1 MMFHRDAGSLDQE
14 LKEMNECMPHYYK
27 ITNGHG
33 QGAEM
38 LMAAEAKYMQG
49 HMVDAQIELEQ
60 VYSHIEGNNQEN
72 IRLCCDFLALRLALL
87 RQAFQSGRP

>member
-1 MMFHRDAGSLDQE
+1 
-14 LKEMNECMPHYYK
+14 MNECMPHYYK

-72 IRLCCDFLALRLALL
+72 IRLCCDFLALICYPHIG
-87 RQAFQSGRP
+87 Q

>member
-1 MMFHRDAGSLDQE
+1 
-14 LKEMNECMPHYYK
+14 MNECMPHYYK

-33 QGAEM
+33 RCGNADVQ
-38 LMAAEAKYMQG
+38 KQNICQG

-87 RQAFQSGRP
+87 AGFSVRQTIEQRTGRDS